1 MSEHEQAELA
11 RDFLLE
17 PYDYTMETADPPEL
31 GIQVRPETVARVAAV
46 MTHEST
52 SLPITMAETAESTGL
67 VKSTILKVMGGMA
80 VQGMVDIALDERS
93 GGGRRAQLYTPSQPL
108 QDAVAQNTLWR
119 RESQRYDLRISL
131 DCPDNN
137 ELDDRL
143 LAMSEMLVESD
154 RLTATDA
161 ERVSELLRRP
171 YEYGHELDGVAPQ
184 QDGILPQTFQQVAV
198 AARQLDRTPFT
209 LNELAVVSEL
219 ATATT
224 RRVTEI
230 LRDNEVLEVMGRTND
245 QGSPL
250 LFEPTE
256 VLYDMFEADSGWRRA
271 WQAGSLATRLACGLN
286 ELQDRMLGAAYLVT
300 DIQ

>member
-1 MSEHEQAELA
+1 MMSEHEQAELA

-67 VKSTILKVMGGMA
+67 VKSTVLKVMGGMA

-119 RESQRYDLRISL
+119 RESQRYDLRNGLECSN
-131 DCPDNN
+131 DD

-143 LAMSEMLVESD
+143 LLMAETL
-154 RLTATDA
+154 LDA
-161 ERVSELLRRP
+161 DPLPDGDGVARALQEAYDYGDELS
-171 YEYGHELDGVAPQ
+171 GVAPQ
-184 QDGILPQTFQQVAV
+184 MDGISPQTVQQVAV
-198 AARQLDRTPFT
+198 AARNSGGRAFDVSGIAEASGLAYGTAAQIVKTLHDDDMVALVGNNRHAGGQFRLYVPTDR
-209 LNELAVVSEL
+209 
-219 ATATT
+219 
-224 RRVTEI
+224 
-230 LRDNEVLEVMGRTND
+230 
-245 QGSPL
+245 
-250 LFEPTE
+250 
-256 VLYDMFEADSGWRRA
+256 LYDGFEADSGWRRA